1 MFIVYILYDWH
12 SIKISSLTTYTVE
25 NWLLS
30 TCVYVYFRKTTDR
43 CISSILTLGIN
54 YLVE

>member
-25 NWLLS
+25 NWLL
-30 TCVYVYFRKTTDR
+30 KTTDR